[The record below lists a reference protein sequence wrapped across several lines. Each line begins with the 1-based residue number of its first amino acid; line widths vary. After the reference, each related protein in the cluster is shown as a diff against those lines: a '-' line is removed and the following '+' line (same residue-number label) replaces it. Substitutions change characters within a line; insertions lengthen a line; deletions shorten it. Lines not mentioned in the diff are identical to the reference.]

1 MKTTT
6 AGNEALSVW
15 EEHGRPIDLLLTD
28 MIMPDGMTGRDLA
41 KQLLTRTPLK
51 VIYTSLDFHSTG
63 KN

>member
-51 VIYTSLDFHSTG
+51 VIYTS
-63 KN
+63 